1 MSVLLWLLGHW
12 RAVALAILVG
22 APSVYAVLMRLER
35 DAARSQVAEMTAAA
49 RVQEERTK
57 AEVTRQKTITEE
69 SDRAHKKRL
78 DRLDADARR
87 LKLEL
92 QHASA
97 GIVPAVPD
105 AAGDR
110 GSAALDPAVVCFA
123 RDRLSRGIE
132 AQLSS
137 FAERYAGSVLAGA
150 GAIAGFQTCATWA
163 IEESAKATRP

>member
-1 MSVLLWLLGHW
+1 MPLFLIDHW
-12 RAVALAILVG
+12 RTVAVLVLVG
-22 APSVYAVLMRLER
+22 VLGAYAMVMRLER
-35 DAARSQVAEMTAAA
+35 DAARAKIAEMTAAA
-49 RVQEERTK
+49 KLQEERTK
-57 AEVTRQKTITEE
+57 AEITRQKTITEE

-97 GIVPAVPD
+97 GVVPAVPD

-110 GSAALDPAVVCFA
+110 GSATLEPAVFCFA

-132 AQLSS
+132 AELSS

-163 IEESAKATRP
+163 LEESAKAARP